1 MTTSGAGQVTSDVLL
16 LGAAGNSGRP
26 IAAELAARRLS
37 VRLAGRRRG
46 PLEDLARA
54 LAAEGATADVR
65 SVDVGDAASLTEAIA
80 GVGVVLSTIGPFTRQ
95 AGPVIDA
102 CLAAGVPYVDIANE
116 WPAVRGLLDRDDQAR
131 AHATTLVTGAG
142 FGPAATETP
151 VLRLVE
157 GMGAVPDLVRVAAA
171 AEVARQSDGVRQTM
185 QDALSEGVAITYRD
199 GQVVREAFGSGA
211 TVLTFG
217 GAQRPMLPGPVGD
230 LETARLASGAANV
243 VAYTVNPTARGGGTG
258 SYTWAEVTG
267 PDGQTLTAELRTGEG
282 VRATAAIAAETIQ
295 RVLAGAK
302 PGAWTA
308 GQLFGA
314 ALVTDATGAQVTVN
328 GQPAERAAIR
338 TFRPTGPRANLLSGR
353 SATSDTGPR

>member
-1 MTTSGAGQVTSDVLL
+1 VTTASEISFANDGQVTSDVLL

-46 PLEDLARA
+46 PLEDLARE
-54 LAAEGATADVR
+54 LAADGATADVR
-65 SVDVGDAASLTEAIA
+65 AVDAGDAASLAGAIA
-80 GVGVVLSTIGPFTRQ
+80 GVGAVLSTIGPFARQ

-102 CLAAGVPYVDIANE
+102 CLAARVPYVDIANE
-116 WPAVRGLLDRDDQAR
+116 WPAVRGLLDRDEQAR
-131 AHATTLVTGAG
+131 AHAVTLVTGAG
-142 FGPAATETP
+142 FGPAATETL

-157 GMGAVPDLVRVAAA
+157 RLGVAPDLVRVAAA
-171 AEVARQSDGVRQTM
+171 AGVARQSDGVRQTM
-185 QDALSEGVAITYRD
+185 QESLSQGVTLTYRD
-199 GQVVREAFGSGA
+199 GQVVREALGNGA
-211 TVLTFG
+211 TILTFG
-217 GAQRPMLPGPVGD
+217 GAQRQMLPGPVGD

-243 VAYTVNPTARGGGTG
+243 VAYIANPAERSSGTD

-267 PDGQTLTAELRTGEG
+267 RDGHTLTAELHTGEG
-282 VRATAAIAAETIQ
+282 VRATAVIAAETTR
-295 RVLAGAK
+295 RVLAGVK

-328 GQPAERAAIR
+328 RQPV
-338 TFRPTGPRANLLSGR
+338 
-353 SATSDTGPR
+353 SAPAGDG